1 MESLLLTFMSH
12 GISDFMLQST
22 NLARRKAQRRL
33 GAFLIHGLITFF
45 VLLLVLHFYSFG
57 TMLPFIVVVTVLH
70 IAVDYIKALL
80 TPKNKYGLDLLWF
93 LVDQLGH
100 FLMIFVV
107 WQWFDLSVNPAIA
120 TFYQNLISPKT
131 LTVLTQP
138 VKPQLN
144 YSFNQL
150 LMIANGYIYI
160 CIGGVFLVRK
170 LLNSIEKQPLRV
182 EHSSK
187 IQSGTY
193 IGILERFLI
202 LTFVQ
207 CQSLPSVAFILTAKS
222 IARFNELND
231 RSFAEYYLM
240 GTLTSTTMA
249 IGGGFLLNFLAAWI
263 R

>member
-22 NLARRKAQRRL
+22 NLVRRKAQRRL
-33 GAFLIHGLITFF
+33 SAFLIHGLITFS
-45 VLLLVLHFYSFG
+45 VLLLVLHFYCPG
-57 TMLPFIVVVTVLH
+57 TMLPFVSVLTVLH
-70 IAVDYIKALL
+70 LALDYIKSLF
-80 TPKNKYGLDLLWF
+80 TSKNKHGLDLLWF
-93 LVDQLGH
+93 IVDQLGH
-100 FLMIFVV
+100 FFMIIVV
-107 WQWFDLSVNPAIA
+107 WQWFDLTVNPALA
-120 TFYQNLISPKT
+120 TFYQNLLSPKT

-138 VKPQLN
+138 AKPPLN

-150 LMIANGYIYI
+150 LMIVNGYIYI
-160 CIGGVFLVRK
+160 CAGGVFLVRK
-170 LLNSIEKQPLRV
+170 ILNSIEKQPLRI
-182 EHSSK
+182 EHNTK

-231 RSFAEYYLM
+231 KSFAEYYLM
-240 GTLTSTTMA
+240 GTLTSATMA